1 MSTDT
6 EVTHPLILVGVDGSP
21 ASAKAAVWAT
31 EQARLTGGTLDLII
45 VWARPTSYGLP
56 LVIGGYDPE
65 KEAQDV
71 VAKFAAEID
80 LPSERV
86 RTSVV
91 NGAAPEVLVARSAHA
106 DLLAVGSRG
115 HGGFAEL
122 LLGSVSDHVV
132 HHAHCPVV
140 VVR

>member
-6 EVTHPLILVGVDGSP
+6 EITRPLILVGADGSEE
-21 ASAKAAVWAT
+21 SAKAAVWAA
-31 EQARLTGGTLDLII
+31 EQARVTGGTLDLII

-56 LVIGGYDPE
+56 LVLGGYDPE

-71 VAKFAAEID
+71 VAKFAGEID
-80 LPSERV
+80 LPAERV
-86 RTSVV
+86 RISVV
-91 NGAAPEVLVARSAHA
+91 NGAAPAVLVDRSADA
-106 DLLAVGSRG
+106 DLLVVGSRG